1 MAHCVGS
8 GRAPGVVEA
17 EFVVRV
23 VSRRNIFAVVVGVL
37 LAGIPYFAFNYWVE
51 GLIDRQGEIDVGTA
65 AKRAIALAEAR
76 VRDTIGTLDH
86 LAGRGVNSCDP
97 AQVEAM
103 RFAAFSTIPVKEVS
117 VVGPDA
123 ETLCTDLGLPLG
135 DRKMISSE
143 PFVGADGY
151 SLDIIAWPTGE
162 RMVRLRRQVGTGPN
176 GVAALVP
183 TTLFLPQVSTQG
195 GPFSA
200 YARIMT
206 RQGTIIGEVGEKS
219 RGEAGPDFAAFRK
232 SDKFGLDTEI
242 ATPRQRIAAQHADLK
257 WLGLLG
263 AGILLIAA
271 TGIAVL
277 VPRGTPRHPMAE
289 IEHAIEAGEFVPY
302 YQPIVDI
309 RTGRLRGAE
318 VLVRW
323 RKPDGTLVLP
333 GAFIPLMESGGLI
346 HTLTRNLMEKVRE
359 EAGPSIGRR
368 SDLRIAFNFAGKLFS
383 EPTIV
388 KDVRN
393 IFANS
398 PIKFSQVVLEVTER
412 DPIVNFTKTRQT
424 IAALQGLG
432 VRIAIDDVGTGH
444 SGLSYM
450 LKLGVDIIKID
461 KMFVD
466 AIGTDRNS
474 TTIVETLVDLA
485 RNMRMD
491 VVAEGVEN
499 FEQVMHLRTLG
510 VRLAKGY
517 VFAPP
522 LPGSSFLQLV
532 EAIDPLQP
540 AAADVTERIRASA

>member
-1 MAHCVGS
+1 MGFFV
-8 GRAPGVVEA
+8 RA
-17 EFVVRV
+17 FT
-23 VSRRNIFAVVVGVL
+23 RRNIFAIVAGVV
-37 LAGIPYFAFNYWVE
+37 LAGAPLIAFNFWLE
-51 GLIDRQGEIDVGTA
+51 NLIDRQGEAEVGTTA
-65 AKRAIALAEAR
+65 RRALSLAEAR
-76 VRDTIGTLDH
+76 IKDTVGTLDA
-86 LAGRGVNSCDP
+86 LAARGVNSCEP
-97 AQVEAM
+97 GHIEAM
-103 RFAAFSTIPVKEVS
+103 RYAAFSAIPVKEIAVA
-117 VVGPDA
+117 GPDG
-123 ETLCTDLGLPLG
+123 ETLCTHLGLPLG
-135 DRKMISSE
+135 ERTMLSSE
-143 PFVGADGY
+143 LLVGAAGY
-151 SLDIIAWPTGE
+151 WFDILTLPTGE
-162 RMVRLRRQVGTGPN
+162 RMVRLRRQVGSGPN

-183 TTLFLPQVSTQG
+183 TSLFLPQVSTQG

-200 YARIMT
+200 AARIMT
-206 RQGTIIGEVGEKS
+206 RQGALIGEVGTRPYDDS
-219 RGEAGPDFAAFRK
+219 GTNFIANTK
-232 SDKFGLDTEI
+232 SDKFGFDVEI
-242 ATPRQRIAAQHADLK
+242 LTPRERIAAEHADLK
-257 WLGLLG
+257 WFGLFG
-263 AGILLIAA
+263 AGLIMMIIAA
-271 TGIAVL
+271 FVVL
-277 VPRGTPRHPMAE
+277 VPHRSPRNPVTE
-289 IEHAIEAGEFVPY
+289 IARALEAGEFVPY

-309 RTGRLRGAE
+309 RSGQLRGAE
-318 VLVRW
+318 VLARW

-333 GAFIPLMESGGLI
+333 GAFIPLMESSDLI
-346 HTLTRNLMEKVRE
+346 HELTRNLMHKVCV
-359 EAGPSIGRR
+359 EAGPAIGRR
-368 SDLRIAFNFAGKLFS
+368 PDLKISFNFAGKLFS

-393 IFANS
+393 IFSNT

-412 DPIVNFTKTRQT
+412 DPIENFTETRQI

-491 VVAEGVEN
+491 VIAEGVEN
-499 FEQVMHLRTLG
+499 FEQVMHLRALG
-510 VRLAKGY
+510 VRSAQGY

-540 AAADVTERIRASA
+540 AATDSTANAGERLSAASA